1 MRIREAARPSA
12 VAILIALA
20 SSLSPLARA
29 ASDPPGDVTKG
40 KAVAERVCYFCH
52 GMDGR
57 GLLPRYPVLA
67 GQHSDYLIKQLTR
80 FTSGAREHFIMND
93 ITSRLTPQ
101 DVRDVA
107 AYMHAQV
114 PQKETTHQPA
124 SPVAMAIFQNGKP
137 AEGVPACQT
146 CHGPRGEG
154 QAALLYPRLAGQHPE
169 YVVTQLNAFKTGD
182 RNVEPGN
189 LMHDITLKLS
199 DQEIE
204 ALANYVAGLD

>member
-1 MRIREAARPSA
+1 MRICETARPLA
-12 VAILIALA
+12 VVILIALA
-20 SSLSPLARA
+20 WCLSPLARA

-40 KAVAERVCYFCH
+40 KAIAERVCYFCH
-52 GMDGR
+52 GLDGR

-67 GQHSDYLIKQLTR
+67 GQHTDYLIKQLTR

-107 AYMHAQV
+107 AYMNAQV
-114 PQKETTHQPA
+114 PQKETTHKPA
-124 SPVAMAIFQNGKP
+124 PPVAEAIFQKGKP
-137 AEGVPACQT
+137 ADGVPACQT
-146 CHGPRGEG
+146 CHGPRGAG
-154 QAALLYPRLAGQHPE
+154 QAALLFPRLAGQHPE
-169 YVVTQLNAFKTGD
+169 YLVTQLKAFQNGE

-204 ALANYVAGLD
+204 ALANYLAGLD